1 MAVAKE
7 LQIGTRIRIIR
18 SPYFG
23 KLAKVTEL
31 PEQPVAID
39 TEAKVRVLKALL
51 DSGETATVPR
61 ANVEI
66 ID

>member
-1 MAVAKE
+1 MAKE

-23 KLAKVTEL
+23 ELAKVTDL
-31 PEQPVAID
+31 PEQPVAIA
-39 TEAKVRVLKALL
+39 TEAKVRVLKAKL
-51 DSGETATVPR
+51 DTGEEVTVPR